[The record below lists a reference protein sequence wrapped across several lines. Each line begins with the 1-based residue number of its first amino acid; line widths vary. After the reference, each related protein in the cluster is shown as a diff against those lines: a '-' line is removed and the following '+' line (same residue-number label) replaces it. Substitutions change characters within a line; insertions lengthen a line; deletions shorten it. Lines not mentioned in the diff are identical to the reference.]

1 MQRYAMREL
10 AFKLVYEIEVQKES
24 EEDQLDIFIENND
37 ILDEKVIDYLKGDM
51 NKDVNIS
58 ITDVIKLLRVYL
70 ELDNEEAD
78 TITIGDMNNSENI
91 TITDVIILLRQY
103 LELE

>member
-1 MQRYAMREL
+1 
-10 AFKLVYEIEVQKES
+10 
-24 EEDQLDIFIENND
+24 
-37 ILDEKVIDYLKGDM
+37 M
-51 NKDVNIS
+51 NKDGNIS